1 MFHVKQSETRDAAT
15 QNLKKYEK
23 TLFQYADRLLW
34 WNEKINLLSRD
45 VSRET
50 IIKHI
55 EHSLTLSPHLD
66 EVDTWV
72 DAGSG
77 GGLPGIPLA
86 VAHPEKEFIVNDI
99 VQKKCTV
106 LKALI
111 RELGLTNIQVRKGS
125 IEDVDMD
132 SKVGVCTKHAFKIPQ
147 LLSLIEKQGNQ
158 PATVLWLKGHE
169 EASQDVLQHHQKE
182 LFDIQS
188 LDNGSDPFYSGKA
201 IVKWSPKP

>member
-1 MFHVKQSETRDAAT
+1 MFHVKQSETHVIAT
-15 QNLKKYEK
+15 RAFKKHEK
-23 TLFQYADRLLW
+23 TLLQYADRLLW
-34 WNEKINLLSRD
+34 WNKKVNLVSRD

-55 EHSLTLSPHLD
+55 EHSLTLSAHLD
-66 EVDTWV
+66 TASTWV

-86 VAHPEKEFIVNDI
+86 IAHPEKEFIVNDI

-111 RELGLTNIQVRKGS
+111 RELELTNIQAKEGS
-125 IEDVDMD
+125 IADIEMN
-132 SKVGVCTKHAFKIPQ
+132 SNMGVCTKHAFKIPQ
-147 LLSLIEKQGNQ
+147 LLSMIAEKASQ
-158 PATVLWLKGHE
+158 PAAVLWLKGFE
-169 EASQDVLQHHQKE
+169 EANQDVNQHPQKE
-182 LFDIQS
+182 LFEIQL

-201 IVKWSPKP
+201 IVKWSQKP